1 MLDFV
6 RVACAVPPVTV
17 GDPLKNARDHC
28 AILEE
33 ADARNVDVL
42 VFPELSLTGYTCQD
56 LFFQDTLAETSLEGL
71 GTVLRCSEAHPNVT
85 VLLGLPVRQGAR
97 MFNCAA
103 VLSGGKLHGLVPKTY
118 IPNYN
123 EFYEKR
129 WFSSAND
136 LRCDSADH
144 LRRKTSAFRRTRCNW
159 DYRSWAPGRGAFRR
173 KERRRS

>member
-71 GTVLRCSEAHPNVT
+71 GTVLRCSEAHPK
-85 VLLGLPVRQGAR
+85 PVCRWSHWRQR
-97 MFNCAA
+97 D
-103 VLSGGKLHGLVPKTY
+103 SG
-118 IPNYN
+118 
-123 EFYEKR
+123 
-129 WFSSAND
+129 SAP
-136 LRCDSADH
+136 
-144 LRRKTSAFRRTRCNW
+144 RR
-159 DYRSWAPGRGAFRR
+159 
-173 KERRRS
+173 